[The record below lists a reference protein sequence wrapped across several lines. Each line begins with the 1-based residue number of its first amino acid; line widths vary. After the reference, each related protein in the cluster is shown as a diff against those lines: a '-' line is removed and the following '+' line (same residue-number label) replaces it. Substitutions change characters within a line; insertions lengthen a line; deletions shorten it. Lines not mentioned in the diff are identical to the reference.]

1 MDSKPLRFSH
11 SQDDKFRVCPWSWK
25 RVYMDKDVPRGESEA
40 SLWGVHV
47 HEAVEAFVK
56 TGTPLPVNVTQAYGS
71 QLQHLLPFLMQQPIV
86 QVEPHLGITEQGE
99 AVDPEHE
106 SCWAH
111 GFIDIVAV
119 RGAQAWIADWKTG
132 KSAYPS
138 DQLKL
143 YAAMVFAAHQN
154 VMTITVGYV
163 RLQHNRVD
171 SMTYQ
176 RDQVE
181 ELLLP
186 YRQSYARRLSAIAG
200 NSFPKISNPLC
211 RGWCDV
217 GSTCEKYSERKI
229 R

>member
-1 MDSKPLRFSH
+1 M
-11 SQDDKFRVCPWSWK
+11 WK
-25 RVYMDKDVPRGESEA
+25 RVYLDKNVPRGESES
-40 SLWGVHV
+40 SLWGNRVHS
-47 HEAVEAFVK
+47 AIEAFVK
-56 TGTPLPVNVTQAYGS
+56 EGTPLPTDVTQAYGS
-71 QLQHLLPFLMQQPIV
+71 QLQHLLPFLMQQPV
-86 QVEPHLGITEQGE
+86 VMVEPHLGINEQAE
-99 AVDPEHE
+99 AVPPDHE
-106 SCWAH
+106 SCWVQ

-119 RGAQAWIADWKTG
+119 NGAQAWIADWKTG

-176 RDQVE
+176 RAQVE

-186 YRQSYARRLSAIAG
+186 YRQSYARRLSAIAS
-200 NSFPKISNPLC
+200 NNFPMLSNPLC

-217 GSTCEKYSERKI
+217 KECPKYTEKRNYK
-229 R
+229 

>member
-11 SQDDKFRVCPWSWK
+11 SQDDKFRTCPWAWK
-25 RVYMDKDVPRGESEA
+25 RVYLDKNVPRGESEA

-47 HEAVEAFVK
+47 HESVEAFVK
-56 TGTPLPVNVTQAYGS
+56 EGKPLPVNVTQAYGS
-71 QLQHLLPFLMQQPIV
+71 QLQHLLPFLMQQPV
-86 QVEPHLGITEQGE
+86 VMVEPHLGITEQGE

-119 RGAQAWIADWKTG
+119 NGAQAWIADWKTG

-143 YAAMVFAAHQN
+143 YAAMTFATHQD

-171 SMTYQ
+171 SVVYQ
-176 RDQVE
+176 RNQVE

-186 YRQSYARRLSAIAG
+186 YRQSYARRLSAMAS
-200 NSFPKISNPLC
+200 NNFPMLSNPLC

-217 GSTCEKYSERKI
+217 KDCPKYTERKI

>member
-1 MDSKPLRFSH
+1 MTTKPLRFSH
-11 SQDDKFRVCPWSWK
+11 SQDDKFRTCPWSWK

-47 HEAVEAFVK
+47 HEAVEAFAK

-71 QLQHLLPFLMQQPIV
+71 QLQHLIPFFMQQPTV
-86 QVEPHLGITEQGE
+86 LVEPHLGITEQGE

-119 RGAQAWIADWKTG
+119 NGAQAWIADWKTG

-176 RDQVE
+176 RAQVE

-186 YRQSYARRLSAIAG
+186 YRQSYARRLSAIAS
-200 NSFPKISNPLC
+200 NNFPMLSNPLC

-217 GSTCEKYSERKI
+217 KECPKYTEKRNYK
-229 R
+229 

>member
-1 MDSKPLRFSH
+1 METKPLRFSH
-11 SQDDKFRVCPWSWK
+11 SQDDKFRTCPWSWK

-56 TGTPLPVNVTQAYGS
+56 EGTPLPTNVTQAYGS
-71 QLQHLLPFLMQQPIV
+71 QLQHLLPFLMQQPTV
-86 QVEPHLGITEQGE
+86 LVEPHMGITEAGE
-99 AVDPEHE
+99 AIPPDDEM
-106 SCWAH
+106 CWAQ
-111 GFIDIVAV
+111 GYIDMVAIS
-119 RGAQAWIADWKTG
+119 GAQAWIADWKTG

-143 YAAMVFAAHQN
+143 YAAFVFAAHQN

-171 SMTYQ
+171 SVTYQ
-176 RDQVE
+176 RAQME

-186 YRQSYARRLSAIAG
+186 YRQSYARRLSAIAN
-200 NSFPKISNPLC
+200 NSFPMISNPLC
-211 RGWCDV
+211 FGWCD
-217 GSTCEKYSERKI
+217 CKDCPKYKERKPK
-229 R
+229 